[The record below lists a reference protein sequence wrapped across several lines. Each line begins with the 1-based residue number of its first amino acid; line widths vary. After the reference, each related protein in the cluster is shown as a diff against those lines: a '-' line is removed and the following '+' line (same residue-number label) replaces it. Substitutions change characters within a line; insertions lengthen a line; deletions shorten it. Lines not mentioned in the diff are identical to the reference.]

1 MAIDRRDILSGLV
14 TLGLPVSWHG
24 LAAGNR
30 ASAASRYLVAD
41 RAAGSSPMAATWQ
54 QATNDAIITDTT
66 NDSLNSRARCTA
78 PVRSALTDIVL
89 AFPAWGLNATEQPW
103 PCPYRVTATVE
114 YPEGTFHPVFSH
126 GKREIV
132 VEPGFDSPQFDPCP
146 IQIPA
151 GAIFFVKTFVQWHG
165 GFWLGRS
172 QACASL
178 LGEWTNRGMNLPDS
192 TLLPTA
198 FRTTDNAGGFRP
210 GVFARLLNPTPV
222 LGILGASQEMAFGSD
237 SGDPVTGAL
246 FIGRA
251 MRNQFPVINI
261 SRSGDSF
268 AGYLYRFAGRRAL
281 LNGRITH
288 LVLALGSN
296 DIFGGSPADRTFNS
310 VKQVADQFLH
320 AGVHV
325 YGMTVLPRTR
335 SRDSWVTR
343 EGQTVVDAGQ
353 ERQRI
358 RYNALLQSHGK
369 SIGLSDVFDC
379 AHAIDPHDSGLWN
392 VDDVSPG
399 HGGGG
404 FASIAQGRVTAVS
417 LGSDGDYG
425 PFGVGYPALSEIP
438 CAVLNA
444 PGDPHGTG
452 AVATMR
458 TNERGMGVSFTVKD
472 AGRNYV
478 LPPLIAAHG
487 QWCNNDGV
495 HECKR
500 GYDAVIAYSD
510 LRPERFLA

>member
-1 MAIDRRDILSGLV
+1 MAIDRRDFVSGVAALA
-14 TLGLPVSWHG
+14 LPGDRYGRLPANNPST
-24 LAAGNR
+24 
-30 ASAASRYLVAD
+30 ASRYIVAD
-41 RAAGSSPMAATWQ
+41 HAAGSLPMAATWQ
-54 QATNDAIITDTT
+54 QATNDAIITDAK

-78 PVRSALTDIVL
+78 PVRSGLTDIIL
-89 AFPAWGLNATEQPW
+89 AMPAWGLNATEQPW
-103 PCPYRVTATVE
+103 PCQYVVTAAVE
-114 YPEGTFHPVFSH
+114 YPEGTFHPVFAN

-132 VEPGFDSPQFDPCP
+132 VKPGFDIAQFDPCP
-146 IQIPA
+146 IQVPA
-151 GAIFFVKTFVQWHG
+151 GAVFFVKAFVRWNG

-172 QACASL
+172 QACVSL
-178 LGEWTNRGMNLPDS
+178 LGEWTYRGKALSDS
-192 TLLPTA
+192 TLLSTP
-198 FRTTDNAGGFRP
+198 FQTTDNAGGFRP
-210 GVFARLLNPTPV
+210 AVFARLTNPTTV

-268 AGYLYRFAGRRAL
+268 GGYLYRFAGRRGL

-288 LVLALGSN
+288 LILALGSN
-296 DIFGGSPADRTFNS
+296 DIFGGSPPDRTFNY

-320 AGVHV
+320 EGVQV

-335 SRDSWVTR
+335 SRDLWVTR
-343 EGQTVVDAGQ
+343 EGQTVVDTGQ
-353 ERQRI
+353 EKNRLH
-358 RYNALLQSHGK
+358 YNALLLTHGR

-392 VDDVSPG
+392 VDELSPG

-452 AVATMR
+452 AVVTMH
-458 TNERGMGVSFTVKD
+458 TNERGMGVAFTVKE
-472 AGRNYV
+472 AGRNY
-478 LPPLIAAHG
+478 LHPPLVAARG

-500 GYDAVIAYSD
+500 GYDAVIAYSG
-510 LRPERFLA
+510 LGPERFLV